1 MLLSRICTAEKRSG
15 ARKLPKEVNMS
26 ANFEAKKAVVEE
38 IKEKIRASKS
48 VVLVQYDRLTVA

>member
-1 MLLSRICTAEKRSG
+1 
-15 ARKLPKEVNMS
+15 MS

-48 VVLVQYDRLTVA
+48 VVLVHRSSQPVPQRFERV